1 MMQHILIV
9 KIQLRDLTIS
19 DNIFKHSFYENTL
32 NPKYDEYE
40 YERGLASIVYNIF
53 DKNTG

>member
-1 MMQHILIV
+1 MQHILIV
-9 KIQLRDLTIS
+9 KIQLRDVTIS
-19 DNIFKHSFYENTL
+19 DNIFKHRFYENTL